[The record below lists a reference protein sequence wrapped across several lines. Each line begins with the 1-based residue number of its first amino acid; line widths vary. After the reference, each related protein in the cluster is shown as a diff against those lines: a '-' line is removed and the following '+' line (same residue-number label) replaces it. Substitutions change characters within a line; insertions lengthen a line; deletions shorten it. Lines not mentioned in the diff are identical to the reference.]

1 MFVSSVNSRVNS
13 PFLGLRSSV
22 KNNMHTV
29 KSIPHSAAAC
39 DEIALKRITLA
50 TALTTTMLMFS
61 CLFMGAKKGLL
72 GLRLQRQ
79 LAGSHCMLA

>member
-13 PFLGLRSSV
+13 PFSGLRSSV
-22 KNNMHTV
+22 KNNMRV
-29 KSIPHSAAAC
+29 AKNIPHSPAAG

-50 TALTTTMLMFS
+50 TGLTMTMLAFS

-79 LAGSHCMLA
+79 LAGTHCMLA